1 MAVIRK
7 YNPGAMPPATLVMVA
22 INVAIALIDMFNDGL
37 LERSLCARGID
48 VYYGQW
54 WRLLGNAFV
63 HGSLMHIAF
72 NAYGI
77 WILGRLFEGLQG
89 WKAFLLVY
97 FASAIG
103 GSALGLVFY
112 DPDIPAL
119 GASGAAYGLMG
130 AVLGF
135 FYVKTGS
142 IKGIWQVPI
151 SRQLAVWF
159 LIGIGVSLAPG
170 ISLLAHL
177 GGFIPGVILG
187 IYLEYRYSR
196 KADMFHHASAGVVLV
211 LVLGFAVYAV
221 YPWHRGN
228 LYAGRALAAYQRDDM
243 QAGDALVQEAARRGV
258 SGGGSLLL
266 QHLQLWRK
274 YHALNPKSFN
284 QQVLLW
290 PVTHG
295 PRDPRLRRGA
305 WDYLAPTDIVTGELE
320 TSSPEPLD
328 RPATPD

>member
-7 YNPGAMPPATLVMVA
+7 YNPGAMPPATLAMVA

-37 LERSLCARGID
+37 LERSLWARGID

-54 WRLLGNAFV
+54 WRLPGSAFV

-97 FASAIG
+97 FVSAIG
-103 GSALGLVFY
+103 GAALGLVFY

-170 ISLLAHL
+170 ISLLGHL
-177 GGFIPGVILG
+177 GGFVPGVILG

-196 KADMFHHASAGVVLV
+196 KADVFHHASAGVVLV

-228 LYAGRALAAYQRDDM
+228 LYAGQAMAAYKRNDM
-243 QAGDALVQEAARRGV
+243 QAGDALVQEAKRRGV
-258 SGGGSLLL
+258 SDGGANLL
-266 QHLQLWRK
+266 QHLQLWRR
-274 YHALNPKSFN
+274 YHDQNPKSFN
-284 QQVLLW
+284 TDVLLW
-290 PVTHG
+290 PLTHAAQ
-295 PRDPRLRRGA
+295 DSSLRHA
-305 WDYLAPTDIVTGELE
+305 HWDYLTPADITDTQNAPRA
-320 TSSPEPLD
+320 PEPLD
-328 RPATPD
+328 HSGGPD